1 LIDSWSWSNAAIAPP
16 QSCQSESLQIPECN
30 QADEDTFFNQEVML
44 FPNKRQK
51 VDEEIDQNKK

>member
-1 LIDSWSWSNAAIAPP
+1 LIDSWSWSNAAIVPP
-16 QSCQSESLQIPECN
+16 QIFQSESLQITECN

-51 VDEEIDQNKK
+51 VDEEMEQQN